1 MLCPNPKQK
10 EKSIWN
16 FRCLS
21 RSILKYKH
29 MNKDINKR
37 KPHVSNNSGNN
48 EWYTPKYII
57 DAARRTMGSIDL
69 DPASSEIANRT
80 VQATVFY
87 SKEDDGLIQPWFGNV
102 WLNPPYSK
110 DLIRQFVSAVRNK
123 RSEYDQA
130 IILVNNATETRWF
143 QDLLNV
149 ASAVCFVDS
158 RIKFLD
164 MDGKPGN
171 PLQGQAIFYVGSYHS
186 TFVINFSQFGMCR
199 IRCDLK
205 FDLITVPDNSYKN
218 GDMPEQSKFNKNGHS
233 CYALGHKTWKTRKK
247 WVDAPKDKKLIKKYI
262 SSV

>member
-1 MLCPNPKQK
+1 M
-10 EKSIWN
+10 EE
-16 FRCLS
+16 
-21 RSILKYKH
+21 
-29 MNKDINKR
+29 NKNTK
-37 KPHVSNNSGNN
+37 KAHVSYNSGEN

-57 DAARRTMGSIDL
+57 DAARKTMGSIDL

-80 VQATVFY
+80 VQATTFY
-87 SKEDDGLIQPWFGNV
+87 TKEVNGLIQPWFGNV

-123 RSEYDQA
+123 WSEYDQA

-143 QDLLNV
+143 QELLNT

-164 MDGKPGN
+164 MYGKPGN

-186 TFVINFSQFGMCR
+186 TFVINFSQFGMCK

-205 FDLITVPDNSYKN
+205 FDIINVPDSSY
-218 GDMPEQSKFNKNGHS
+218 DYMPEQFKLYKNNQWNCFGLD
-233 CYALGHKTWKTRKK
+233 CGNGKIRKNQGIK
-247 WVDAPKDKKLIKKYI
+247 WFYKRLIKKCI